1 MYLNESQM
9 NSIELPDLQ
18 KSAGQ
23 GLIPGYESTI
33 DSANSDLA
41 TKTYRV
47 AIPGFSRY
55 FRRNLTQFSPYFMEC
70 IISNMSLSTSLSDNV
85 WKGVLCTCNKN
96 YCNNASATDIHE
108 MFANDAVKNLPSK
121 KNDSFI

>member
-1 MYLNESQM
+1 MSLSFLLI
-9 NSIELPDLQ
+9 SIELPDLQ
-18 KSAGQ
+18 EAAGQ

-55 FRRNLTQFSPYFMEC
+55 V
-70 IISNMSLSTSLSDNV
+70 SLSSKLMYSHINTLDYP
-85 WKGVLCTCNKN
+85 GKN
-96 YCNNASATDIHE
+96 NIT
-108 MFANDAVKNLPSK
+108 
-121 KNDSFI
+121 

>member
-1 MYLNESQM
+1 MTLSFLLI
-9 NSIELPDLQ
+9 SIELPDLQ
-18 KSAGQ
+18 EAAGQ

-55 FRRNLTQFSPYFMEC
+55 V
-70 IISNMSLSTSLSDNV
+70 SLS
-85 WKGVLCTCNKN
+85 
-96 YCNNASATDIHE
+96 
-108 MFANDAVKNLPSK
+108 SK
-121 KNDSFI
+121 LMYSHIKIDSIETKLI

>member
-1 MYLNESQM
+1 MTLSFLLI
-9 NSIELPDLQ
+9 SIELPDLQ
-18 KSAGQ
+18 EAAGQ

-55 FRRNLTQFSPYFMEC
+55 V
-70 IISNMSLSTSLSDNV
+70 SLSSRLMYSHIKIRLDEIEIP
-85 WKGVLCTCNKN
+85 GI
-96 YCNNASATDIHE
+96 D
-108 MFANDAVKNLPSK
+108 
-121 KNDSFI
+121 